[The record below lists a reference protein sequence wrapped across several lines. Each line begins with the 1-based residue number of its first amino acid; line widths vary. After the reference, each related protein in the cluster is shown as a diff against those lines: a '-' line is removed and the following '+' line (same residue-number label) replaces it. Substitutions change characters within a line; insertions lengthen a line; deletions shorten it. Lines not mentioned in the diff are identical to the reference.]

1 MNLIEQLERHEGLR
15 LKPYR
20 CTSDKLTIG
29 IGRNLED
36 VGITEEEA
44 RMLLKNDIA
53 NATTQLLTEYPWMT
67 TLGEVRFAALVNFTF
82 NVGIG
87 TVGKF
92 VKALAFLKEKQ
103 FDKAANEFLN
113 SRWAKQVGQRA
124 VEVTDQIRT
133 GEWQ

>member
-67 TLGEVRFAALVNFTF
+67 TLGEVRFAALLNFTF

-92 VKALAFLKEKQ
+92 VKALALLKEQQ
-103 FDKAANEFLN
+103 FDKAADEFLK
-113 SRWAKQVGQRA
+113 SRWARQVGQRA